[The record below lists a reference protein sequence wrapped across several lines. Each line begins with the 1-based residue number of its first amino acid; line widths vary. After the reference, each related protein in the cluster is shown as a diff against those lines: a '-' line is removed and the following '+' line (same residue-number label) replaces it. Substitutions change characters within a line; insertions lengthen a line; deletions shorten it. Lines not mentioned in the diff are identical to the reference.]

1 MMDSDYEA
9 VWSGSRHGF
18 APLGRWLDEH
28 AGEGGALALQLG
40 LQLRADCTCTEMQ
53 DRVIT
58 DELSDI

>member
-9 VWSGSRHGF
+9 AWSGSGHGF
-18 APLGRWLDEH
+18 APLERWLDEH
-28 AGEGGALALQLG
+28 AGEGGALSLQLG

-53 DRVIT
+53 NGVIT